1 MTEETFIQR
10 IERLV
15 EEKNIPALLAETQQL
30 LVIYLN
36 GDDDIDLEPIVS
48 AQSLLQQILCLFL
61 PQTQGAVIDWEKQFP
76 IAGINRADLT
86 EFGLT
91 DEQIATLFTD
101 EVMGKIA
108 EEMQGAYHMKQPFWE
123 DFRRAITIMLI
134 ANPLSLQDVQTTG
147 KEQ

>member
-1 MTEETFIQR
+1 MTEETFKQR

-61 PQTQGAVIDWEKQFP
+61 PQSQGVVIDWEKPFP
-76 IAGINRADLT
+76 IARINRADLT
-86 EFGLT
+86 EFGFT
-91 DEQIATLFTD
+91 DEQISSLFTD
-101 EVMGKIA
+101 DVMERIA
-108 EEMQGAYHMKQPFWE
+108 RAMQESYHLKQPFWE
-123 DFRRAITIMLI
+123 DFRAGIQTILKIT
-134 ANPLSLQDVQTTG
+134 VQTTG
-147 KEQ
+147 LEKEK

>member
-1 MTEETFIQR
+1 MTEETFKQR

-61 PQTQGAVIDWEKQFP
+61 PQSQGAVIDWEKQFP
-76 IAGINRADLT
+76 IASINRADLT
-86 EFGLT
+86 EFGFT
-91 DEQIATLFTD
+91 DEQIATMFTD
-101 EVMGKIA
+101 EVMTEIA
-108 EEMQGAYHMKQPFWE
+108 ANMEESYHMNFGFWE
-123 DFRRAITIMLI
+123 DFRRAITIVLI
-134 ANPLSLQDVQTTG
+134 ANPLSHQDVQTTG